1 MFWRTK
7 MNKSILA
14 EKIGN
19 ASRVTICSVELVD
32 SMNKHRLQHGEP
44 ILTHADFMAKVPKV
58 LGLETSEKF
67 RSSYLAGNG
76 EHRPCYR
83 FPKREAC
90 LMAMS
95 YSYELQAQIFDRM
108 TELEN
113 AQNQALQPRRLSR
126 MELIQIA
133 YEAEQENQELQQ
145 QVAVLEPKAQALDA
159 IADASNTYTIRECAK
174 TIGIKE
180 KHLVNLL
187 LEKGWCYREPSGRL
201 QPYSTKTEQN
211 IFINRPSPIITN
223 PNTGEEKV
231 HLHMRV
237 TAHGL
242 TRITALVNQH
252 RGG

>member
-1 MFWRTK
+1 

-19 ASRVTICSVELVD
+19 ASRVTICSVDLVD

-44 ILTHADFMAKVPKV
+44 ILTHADFMKKVPKV
-58 LGLETSEKF
+58 LGGGV
-67 RSSYLAGNG
+67 GNFSDTYVHPQNG
-76 EHRPCYR
+76 QVYPCYR

-95 YSYELQAQIFDRM
+95 YSYELQAIVFDYM

-159 IADASNTYTIRECAK
+159 IADTSNTYTIRECAK

-201 QPYSTKTEQN
+201 QPYATKTEQK

>member
-1 MFWRTK
+1 
-7 MNKSILA
+7 
-14 EKIGN
+14 
-19 ASRVTICSVELVD
+19 
-32 SMNKHRLQHGEP
+32 
-44 ILTHADFMAKVPKV
+44 
-58 LGLETSEKF
+58 
-67 RSSYLAGNG
+67 
-76 EHRPCYR
+76 
-83 FPKREAC
+83 
-90 LMAMS
+90 MAMS
-95 YSYELQAQIFDRM
+95 YSYELQAIVFDYM

-126 MELIQIA
+126 MELIQMAI
-133 YEAEQENQELQQ
+133 ESEKESSLEQ
-145 QVAVLEPKAQALDA
+145 QVAVFEPKAQALDA
-159 IADASNTYTIRECAK
+159 IADTSNTYTIRECAK

-201 QPYSTKTEQN
+201 QPYATKTEQK

-242 TRITALVNQH
+242 TRITTLVNST
-252 RGG
+252 RGVNGQRMGKRP